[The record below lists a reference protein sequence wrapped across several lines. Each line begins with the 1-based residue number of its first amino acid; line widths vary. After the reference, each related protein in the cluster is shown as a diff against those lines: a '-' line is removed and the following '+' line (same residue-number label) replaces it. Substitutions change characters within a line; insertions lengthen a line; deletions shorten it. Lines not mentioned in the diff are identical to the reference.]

1 MSIANISL
9 HISLPL
15 CNSLKEKRN
24 IIKPLFLKVRRKF
37 NVSIAEMGSNDKWH
51 SAILSVVMV
60 SNSSLYIQSEAQKI
74 INYIQDTFQEIE
86 IINHKIEML

>member
-1 MSIANISL
+1 MPVANISL

-24 IIKPLFLKVRRKF
+24 LIKPLLSKVHRKF
-37 NVSIAEMGSNDKWH
+37 NVSIAEMGFHDKWR
-51 SAILSVVMV
+51 SAIISVVMV
-60 SNSSLYIQSEAQKI
+60 CNSFQHIQSESQAI
-74 INYIQDTFQEIE
+74 INYIQNNFQQIE